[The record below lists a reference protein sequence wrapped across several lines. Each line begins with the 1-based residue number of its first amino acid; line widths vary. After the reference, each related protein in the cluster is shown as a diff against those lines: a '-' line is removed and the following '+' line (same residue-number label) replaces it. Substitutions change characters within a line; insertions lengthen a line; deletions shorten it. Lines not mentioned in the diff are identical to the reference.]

1 MHIIADGNN
10 IAWAGFHSMRKATG
24 AQTRDEFVRSALL
37 GLTQSIVGLVVRAGE
52 PPEEPGRASALKIGV
67 TGLTVVFDEGRPVRR
82 RALYPAYQTGREGDP
97 NFMDNERFVLDGV
110 DQFVEAARFLPLTI
124 LRGVNTEA
132 DDLVAAFTESHE
144 GPVRIAS
151 TDRDFLQLVDDRV
164 SIYSPVKRLVITTAN
179 FGDATAPRD
188 SNGTPTTFPRER
200 YLDYRVASGD
210 ASDNLPGIPGIGA
223 LTAAKLVAVA
233 PIDAYLHDRRLLA
246 NTLGRRNVK
255 VEGAFAS
262 GEAAIVIERN
272 RTLMDLRLAAQDYPS
287 LEPYER
293 RFSWNA
299 PEFRAWVRA
308 QRIAALDLDSACA
321 AFEHIASGQVSHS
334 PVRQGALDLS

>member
-24 AQTRDEFVRSALL
+24 AESREEFVRSALL

-52 PPEEPGRASALKIGV
+52 PPDEPGRSGPARHRIS
-67 TGLTVVFDEGRPVRR
+67 GLTVVFDDGRPLRR
-82 RALYPAYQTGREGDP
+82 RTLFPAYQTGREGDP
-97 NFMDNERFVLDGV
+97 NFMDNERYVLDGV
-110 DQFVEAARFLPLTI
+110 DQFVEAAHSLPLAI

-151 TDRDFLQLVDDRV
+151 TDRDFLQLIDERV
-164 SIYSPVKRLVITTAN
+164 SIYSPVKRLVITTEN
-179 FGDATAPRD
+179 FSDATAPRD
-188 SNGTPTTFPRER
+188 SNGTATAFPRER

-210 ASDNLPGIPGIGA
+210 ASDNLPGIPGVGA

-233 PIDAYLHDRRLLA
+233 PIDAYVHDRRLLS

-262 GEAAIVIERN
+262 GEAAAVIERN
-272 RTLMDLRLAAQDYPS
+272 RTLMDLRLAALGYPS
-287 LEPYER
+287 LENYER
-293 RFSWNA
+293 RFTWNET
-299 PEFRAWVRA
+299 EFRAWVRS
-308 QRIAALDLDSACA
+308 QRIAALDLDSACS
-321 AFEHIASGQVSHS
+321 AFERISSGQSAVSQ
-334 PVRQGALDLS
+334 VRQGALDLA